1 MSEASL
7 LPRAGIA
14 ERPRFSAMA
23 TEDLLLGGR
32 RLRQAFL
39 QTPLRYAGRD
49 MLLLRAGAAEP
60 AAILIRTGFA
70 HHSCLWG
77 DGRRAML
84 RVLIPGDFAG
94 LDSIVLARGTEDI
107 YAANR
112 AGYHLLGAAALQEL
126 FAESSVAMSVLAQL
140 AEQRRRSDRLA
151 VSIGRLDAHA
161 RLCVLLLDI
170 HDRLRHGGLINRSTF
185 NLPLTQ
191 EQIADHLGLTL
202 VHVNR
207 TLRRLREEKI
217 VLVDRQVVIIQ
228 DMERLREL
236 AQGLPQ
242 AAEMPAP
249 FAMQNG
255 SPVVGEFQS

>member
-1 MSEASL
+1 MSDISSQT
-7 LPRAGIA
+7 RSGTV
-14 ERPRFSAMA
+14 ERPRFSPMA

-70 HHSCLWG
+70 FYSCLLA
-77 DGRRAML
+77 DGHRAML
-84 RVLIPGDFAG
+84 RVLLSGDFAG

-112 AGYHLLGAAALQEL
+112 AGYHLLGAAALHEL
-126 FAESSVAMSVLAQL
+126 FADRAVATFVLAQL
-140 AEQRRRSDRLA
+140 AEQRWRADRLA
-151 VSIGRLDAHA
+151 ASIGRLDAYA

-170 HDRLRHGGLINRSTF
+170 YDRLRHRDLINRATF

-228 DMERLREL
+228 DIQRLRQM

-242 AAEMPAP
+242 AAELPEVPAVP
-249 FAMQNG
+249 ER
-255 SPVVGEFQS
+255 VGMARFGI